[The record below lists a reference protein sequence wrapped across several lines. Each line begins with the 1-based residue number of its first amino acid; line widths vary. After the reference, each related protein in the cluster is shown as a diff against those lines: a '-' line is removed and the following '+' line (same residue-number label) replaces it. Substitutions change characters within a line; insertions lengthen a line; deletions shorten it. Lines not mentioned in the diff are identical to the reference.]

1 MLNKSMLSTVENKME
16 LLERILQTSSFYA
29 DFDMSSLYLFV
40 HILVHEKF
48 IFYNFFEKIFVESYV
63 EWQSK
68 SSKKSIELLNRV
80 TFVLAKICYI
90 ISHDPGPCCSRQHS
104 AEPVLRHPD
113 QYHKDL
119 QHNQQQRE

>member
-1 MLNKSMLSTVENKME
+1 MDVMLNKSMLSSVENKME
-16 LLERILQTSSFYA
+16 LLERILQGNNFYT

-48 IFYNFFEKIFVESYV
+48 IFYNFFEKVFVESYV

-80 TFVLAKICYI
+80 TFVLAKLCNI
-90 ISHDPGPCCSRQHS
+90 ISHNTRPRRTWQHS
-104 AEPVLRHPD
+104 AESVFHHL
-113 QYHKDL
+113 Y
-119 QHNQQQRE
+119 